1 MNESERDRHMILTK
15 FSFLPV
21 SKRYMEENR
30 WWQIN
35 ERKGGREERE
45 GREGRERREGGRKV
59 HDK

>member
-1 MNESERDRHMILTK
+1 MILTK

-35 ERKGGREERE
+35 DRKGRKEERE
-45 GREGRERREGGRKV
+45 GREGRERGKV
-59 HDK
+59 RDK

>member
-1 MNESERDRHMILTK
+1 MILTK

-35 ERKGGREERE
+35 DRKGGREKRE
-45 GREGRERREGGRKV
+45 GKEGGREGGKV